1 MIRLDRAPGFPLL
14 LPEPG
19 KIHAFL
25 QEMCA
30 DFHTL
35 FFRSRF
41 AQRTTRAGQRRPL
54 NRPQQVSVLIGGNN
68 PESLVQA
75 GSVPGRQHA
84 ILAYHLAHHIL
95 KAGAWFPAQPGFGF
109 RGVAQQRFHLC
120 GAEIA
125 GIHPNH
131 DIAGLYAGG
140 AGGEAHSC
148 KYLRQSRYVH
158 LLHSACFV
166 RAGVFPP
173 QSNAQFRRGYFD
185 EPAHGILSAGGD
197 DEIFGLVLLQHEPLH
212 FHIVTRVSPVAQCVE
227 VAQMQTVVQ
236 PERQPCQSASDFAGD
251 KGFTPDRRFV
261 VEEDAVAGIHII
273 RFPIIYCNPISVQFG
288 ARIGR
293 TGIERRCFRLGNFP
307 HQAVQFGSGSL
318 IETGFVFQTENAYG
332 FQQAQR
338 AQTIHVGGI
347 HRRIE
352 GNLHV
357 TLGRE
362 VINFIRLHFL
372 NNADEICGVCQVAV
386 MQYKT
391 PILGIGGLVE
401 MIDALGVEEG
411 RAPLDA
417 VHFIAF
423 VQQQFGQIGSV
434 LTGDTGDDRFFH
446 RKPYNKIRNI
456 LQLYNN

>member
-14 LPEPG
+14 LPKPG

-54 NRPQQVSVLIGGNN
+54 NRPQQASVLISRNN

-125 GIHPNH
+125 GIHPDN
-131 DIAGLYAGG
+131 DIAGVYADG
-140 AGGEAHSC
+140 AGGEAHC
-148 KYLRQSRYVH
+148 RKYLRQSRPVH

-166 RAGVFPP
+166 RAGVFPT
-173 QSNAQFRRGYFD
+173 QRDAQFRRSYFD
-185 EPAHGILSAGGD
+185 ESAHGILSAGGD

-212 FHIVTRVSPVAQCVE
+212 FHIVPRVSPVAQRAE
-227 VAQMQTVVQ
+227 IAQMQTVVQ
-236 PERQPCQSASDFAGD
+236 PERQPRQSAGDFAGD
-251 KGFTPDRRFV
+251 KGFAPDRGFV
-261 VEEDAVAGIHII
+261 VEENAVAGIHVI
-273 RFPIIYCNPISVQFG
+273 RFSIIYCDPIGVQLG
-288 ARIGR
+288 AGIRR

-347 HRRIE
+347 HRRIK
-352 GNLHV
+352 GNLHM

-362 VINFIRLHFL
+362 IIDFIRPHFL
-372 NNADEICGVCQVAV
+372 NNADKIRGVGQIAV

-391 PILGIGGLVE
+391 PIIGIRGLVE
-401 MIDALGVEEG
+401 VIDALGVEQG

-417 VHFIAF
+417 VHFITF
-423 VQQQFGQIGSV
+423 VQQQFCQIGSV
-434 LTGDTGDDRFFH
+434 LSGDTGDDRFFH
-446 RKPYNKIRNI
+446 GKIPV
-456 LQLYNN
+456 L